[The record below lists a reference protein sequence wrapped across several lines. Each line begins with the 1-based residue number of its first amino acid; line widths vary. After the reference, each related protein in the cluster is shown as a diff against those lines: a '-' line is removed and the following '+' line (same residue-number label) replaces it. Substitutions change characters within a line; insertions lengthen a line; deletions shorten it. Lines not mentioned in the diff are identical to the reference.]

1 MGERGSVL
9 VPREQWH
16 PGWEATR
23 VLEQVRELLRR
34 SAQELERVRREQE
47 HLVLAVRREREFRLL
62 LVESLERKVTW

>member
-1 MGERGSVL
+1 ML
-9 VPREQWH
+9 VRQEQWH

-62 LVESLERKVTW
+62 PVESLERKVTW